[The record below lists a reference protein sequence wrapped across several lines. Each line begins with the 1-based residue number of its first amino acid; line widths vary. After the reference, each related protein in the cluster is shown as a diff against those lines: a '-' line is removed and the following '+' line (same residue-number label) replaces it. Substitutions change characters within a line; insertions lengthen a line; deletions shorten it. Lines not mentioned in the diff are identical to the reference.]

1 MLYSIKIDD
10 IPNCFIQEKLKWQ
23 LFATRH
29 INKAPENL
37 NIALKHKHV
46 SLWVLFVCYF
56 PGPSPKIEI
65 INPGFNGKEMS
76 TYEIIH
82 NHYPE
87 ENLYTDIG
95 TLDIAKVHENGA
107 YYDTAE
113 PLEDK
118 NMYLRMLDA
127 SSEEMQRT
135 SNYLST
141 SNTKQPSKGRSS
153 NTKQQTEDGQA
164 NYYVDST
171 YLVPRPSMK
180 KQ

>member
-1 MLYSIKIDD
+1 
-10 IPNCFIQEKLKWQ
+10 
-23 LFATRH
+23 
-29 INKAPENL
+29 
-37 NIALKHKHV
+37 
-46 SLWVLFVCYF
+46 
-56 PGPSPKIEI
+56 
-65 INPGFNGKEMS
+65 MS

-107 YYDTAE
+107 SNIR
-113 PLEDK
+113 K